1 MAVRNGLPYLHET
14 LRSVA
19 EQSYGNFELDV
30 WDNGSTDGT
39 IELLREWIPNRIAGR
54 IIDEAPLA
62 LGESRAALVINA
74 RNELCAYLDA
84 DDILVPQR
92 LALGVAAMRSSPSLV
107 AVGGQV
113 DIIDQ
118 FGTPMDARWYHP
130 LDDAEIRWRTHW
142 KCCFCASTMLFRK
155 SAALAAG
162 NFRDRPRGI
171 DQDLWLR
178 LARIGPLANL
188 PNRLA
193 FYRQHDRNLTASFEN
208 FLATERG
215 IASAN
220 ADSLFAG
227 ESPVSAMALWDDLY
241 PSDHHHSVR
250 PLRIGDLH
258 RTAISAARR
267 IGERDDFF
275 TTTSFFQHQRKYLWR
290 NITRTVLGLD
300 VATFERLDRL
310 RSRFRLSG
318 NMQLPLRSKP
328 SSGGDPSLRKQ

>member
-19 EQSYGNFELDV
+19 GQSYGDFELDV

-54 IIDEAPLA
+54 IVDDAPRA
-62 LGESRAALVINA
+62 LGEARAALVINA

-92 LALGVAAMRSSPSLV
+92 LALGVAAMLANPGLV
-107 AVGGQV
+107 AVGGQIN
-113 DIIDQ
+113 IIDR
-118 FGTPMDARWYHP
+118 FGAPIDARWYHP

-155 SAALAAG
+155 SAALAVG
-162 NFRDRPRGI
+162 NFKNRPRGI

-178 LARIGPLANL
+178 LARVGRLANL
-188 PNRLA
+188 PDRLA

-208 FLATERG
+208 FVPTERG
-215 IASAN
+215 VASAN

-227 ESPVSAMALWDDLY
+227 ESPEAAMALWDDLY
-241 PSDHHHSVR
+241 PSDHHQSVR
-250 PLRIGDLH
+250 ASRIGDLH
-258 RTAISAARR
+258 RIAVMAARR
-267 IGERDDFF
+267 IGERNDYF
-275 TTTSFFQHQRKYLWR
+275 TATPFWHHQRKYVIR
-290 NITRTVLGLD
+290 NVVRSTLRLD
-300 VATFERLDRL
+300 LATFRRIDQIRNRL
-310 RSRFRLSG
+310 RVQPNHEDSPR
-318 NMQLPLRSKP
+318 
-328 SSGGDPSLRKQ
+328 

>member
-1 MAVRNGLPYLHET
+1 VTDLSNSRVSILMAVKNGLPYLHET

-19 EQSYGNFELDV
+19 GQSYGDFELDV

-62 LGESRAALVINA
+62 LGEARAALVINA

-92 LALGVAAMRSSPSLV
+92 LALGVAAMHAKPQLV
-107 AVGGQV
+107 AVGGQI

-118 FGTPMDARWYHP
+118 SGAPTDARWYHP

-142 KCCFCASTMLFRK
+142 KCCFCASTVLFRK
-155 SAALAAG
+155 SAALAVG
-162 NFRDRPRGI
+162 NFRNRPRGI

-178 LARIGPLANL
+178 LARVGPLANL
-188 PNRLA
+188 PDRLA

-208 FLATERG
+208 FFPTERG
-215 IASAN
+215 VASAN

-227 ESPVSAMALWDDLY
+227 ESPETAMALWDDFY
-241 PSDHHHSVR
+241 PSDHDHSVR
-250 PLRIGDLH
+250 TSRIKDLH
-258 RTAISAARR
+258 RIAVTAARR
-267 IGERDDFF
+267 IGERDDYF
-275 TTTSFFQHQRKYLWR
+275 TATTFWQHQRKYLWR
-290 NITRTVLGLD
+290 NVIRTALRLD
-300 VATFERLDRL
+300 AAAFERLDRL
-310 RSRFRLSG
+310 RNRFRL
-318 NMQLPLRSKP
+318 P
-328 SSGGDPSLRKQ
+328 